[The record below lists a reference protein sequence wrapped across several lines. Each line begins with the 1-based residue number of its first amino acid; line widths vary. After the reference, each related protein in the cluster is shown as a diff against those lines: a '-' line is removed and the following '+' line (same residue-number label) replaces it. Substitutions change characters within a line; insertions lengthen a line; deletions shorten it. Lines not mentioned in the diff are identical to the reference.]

1 MKEYSGNES
10 DTIEKFHNDLRST
23 EGINTLYVSHYY
35 FALDN
40 GIDLLFYYN
49 PQLYWDKIPVTKVK
63 NYVWNNLKKEC
74 AVFKNFNI
82 DAKYN
87 TKLFENWTSYD
98 AFFPETPKIGNHYS
112 CLGNR
117 ILSHHRSFY
126 CMGAFGGC
134 GKQNVKKLIEKDVQ
148 ELLHYAV
155 MTNTPNYIKSI
166 YDLKC
171 FKKQQKIHSN
181 TIIGAVIGDVIG
193 SVYEWN
199 NIKSTEFNLFNPKC
213 KFTDDTV
220 LTIAVADSILN
231 NKDYSQTI
239 LNYGRK
245 YRGRGYGGN
254 FRNWLK
260 SNNPKPYGSYGNG
273 SAMRVSAVG
282 FAYNDIDRVLEV
294 AKQTAEVTH
303 NHPEGIKG
311 AQATAVAI
319 FLARQGKSKQ
329 EIKNYI
335 SSTFNYNLDF
345 TLDEIRP
352 TYEFDVSC
360 QGSVPQAIVA
370 FLESSD
376 FESAIRLAIS
386 IGGDSD
392 TIACITGGIASA
404 FYKNIPT
411 EIIEFVSEI
420 LPNEFIE
427 IMNRFDKEKMTNT

>member
-1 MKEYSGNES
+1 MKEYSGY
-10 DTIEKFHNDLRST
+10 DTNVKGQLIDDLRRTKDS
-23 EGINTLYVSHYY
+23 NTLYVSHYF
-35 FALDN
+35 FALYD
-40 GIDLLFYYN
+40 GKHLIFYYN
-49 PQLYWDKIPVTKVK
+49 PQHYWDKVSIDQLEESVLE
-63 NYVWNNLKKEC
+63 NLKQEC
-74 AVFKNFNI
+74 AVFEDFDPDGETKH
-82 DAKYN
+82 DAKDN
-87 TKLFENWTSYD
+87 KKSHP
-98 AFFPETPKIGNHYS
+98 AFFPETPRIGNHYS
-112 CLGNR
+112 CLGSR
-117 ILSHHRSFY
+117 IVSHHRQYFFL
-126 CMGAFGGC
+126 GNFGGC
-134 GKQNVKKLIEKDVQ
+134 LKLKSKELTDYDVVQ
-148 ELLHYAV
+148 LLHWAV
-155 MTNTPNYIKSI
+155 LTKTPNYIKSI

-171 FKKQQKIHSN
+171 FKKQQKIDSN

-231 NKDYSQTI
+231 RKNYSQTI
-239 LNYGRK
+239 LEYGRN

-282 FAYNDIDRVLEV
+282 FAFKDIDKVLEV

-311 AQATAVAI
+311 AQATAAAI
-319 FLARQGKSKQ
+319 FLARKEKSKQ
-329 EIKNYI
+329 EIKDYI
-335 SSTFNYNLDF
+335 SSTFDYNLDF

-404 FYKNIPT
+404 FYKNIPS
-411 EIIEFVSEI
+411 EIIEFVNEI

-427 IMNRFDKEKMTNT
+427 IMNRFDKEKMTNA